1 MEAIRSR
8 WYRFL
13 NRKLIDLQKN
23 LWNPRSHCRR
33 FDLSVRLPALL
44 QNVTCHVTTQ
54 TRDKELSAQGL
65 KRLFGTGDR
74 RGVDGELA
82 DRLRRQL
89 DVLNRARSTRDM
101 NLPGYRLHQLKGNRA
116 GTWSVTVSGN
126 WRVTFTFEGEDAY
139 DVDLEDYH

>member
-1 MEAIRSR
+1 MIKSFRH
-8 WYRFL
+8 
-13 NRKLIDLQKN
+13 K
-23 LWNPRSHCRR
+23 
-33 FDLSVRLPALL
+33 
-44 QNVTCHVTTQ
+44 
-54 TRDKELSAQGL
+54 GL
-65 KRLFGTGDR
+65 KRLFETGER
-74 RGVDGELA
+74 RGVTPDLA

-126 WRVTFTFEGEDAY
+126 WRVTFIFEGEDAS

>member
-1 MEAIRSR
+1 MAS
-8 WYRFL
+8 
-13 NRKLIDLQKN
+13 
-23 LWNPRSHCRR
+23 
-33 FDLSVRLPALL
+33 
-44 QNVTCHVTTQ
+44 
-54 TRDKELSAQGL
+54 
-65 KRLFGTGDR
+65 
-74 RGVDGELA
+74 ELA

-89 DVLNRARSTRDM
+89 DVLNRARSTRDL